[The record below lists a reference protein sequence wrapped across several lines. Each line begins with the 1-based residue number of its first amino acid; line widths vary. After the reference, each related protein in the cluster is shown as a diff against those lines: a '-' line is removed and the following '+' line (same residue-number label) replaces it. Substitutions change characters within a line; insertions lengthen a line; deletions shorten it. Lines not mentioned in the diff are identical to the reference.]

1 MLRER
6 LSRLVNRQMK
16 RVLVERVGIDLGT
29 VNTLIYREK
38 QGIVLNEPS
47 AVALNKFSGEVL
59 AVGREALGLLGREPV
74 DTVVHRPMKD
84 GSIANYDLAEK
95 MLKAFMKLAGVGS
108 RFRFLHIVTGTPN
121 LSTSVERR
129 ALKAASKSVGARWV
143 SLVEEGMAAALGSG
157 LMSEAANAGMVVDI
171 GGGTTDITIA
181 SSSGI
186 IYSTSIPVAGNTMNH
201 AVLELI
207 HRKYRMQVG
216 EQTAEQVK
224 IELGAARLE
233 GEERFMRV
241 VGKSHPEF
249 NVREF
254 NVSSTDVVQALE
266 KSVSAIIDGVRLA
279 VEQTS
284 PNVAVDLYRNG
295 ITLTGGGGLLR
306 GLDSRLAEE
315 LQLPVTVAKR
325 PLEAVVLGIGK
336 LISNPQM
343 LERYQV
349 KEDTLEWEAEKSPN
363 YSAA

>member
-6 LSRLVNRQMK
+6 ISQLVNRQMK

-38 QGIVLNEPS
+38 HGVVLNEPS
-47 AVALNKFSGEVL
+47 AIAINKFSGEVV
-59 AVGREALGLLGREPV
+59 AVGREAVRLLGREPI
-74 DTVVHRPMKD
+74 DTAVYRPMKD
-84 GSIANYDLAEK
+84 GSIADYDLAEK

-129 ALKAASKSVGARWV
+129 ALKTASKSVGARWT
-143 SLVEEGMAAALGSG
+143 SLVAEGMAAALGSG
-157 LMSEAANAGMVVDI
+157 LMSEATNASMVVDI

-186 IYSTSIPVAGNTMNH
+186 IYSTSIPVAGNNMNQ
-201 AVLELI
+201 AVLELVQ
-207 HRKYRMQVG
+207 RKHRMQIG
-216 EQTAEQVK
+216 EQTAEQIK
-224 IELGAARLE
+224 IELGAAHLE
-233 GEERFMRV
+233 GEERFVRV

-254 NVSSTDVVQALE
+254 NVSSVDVVQALE
-266 KSVSAIIDGVRLA
+266 KSVSAIIEGVRLA

-306 GLDSRLAEE
+306 GLDARLAEE

-336 LISNPQM
+336 LLTSSRM
-343 LERYQV
+343 LERYQI
-349 KEDTLEWEAEKSPN
+349 KEDTLEWESEKAPN